1 MSTTYRKVA
10 MSPEELPRQRLFQL
24 MELPEPTRDFE
35 LVSGETLQ
43 NIRLL
48 EPGEDASLIV
58 QAEWAWSPMH
68 SRVSNWEIGLDETK
82 ENWVLWCSHH
92 TDESELADWCDPDGD
107 EDDLEWVAIWS
118 SEVIAACPRGELSE
132 HDASILLLLEAW
144 TEERD
149 GDMELDRPHFYGAI
163 GLLNIDVIRSI
174 ERVVW
179 E

>member
-24 MELPEPTRDFE
+24 MELPEPPQDFE

-68 SRVSNWEIGLDETK
+68 SRVSNWEIGQDETK
-82 ENWVLWCSHH
+82 QNWVLWCSHH
-92 TDESELADWCDPDGD
+92 TDESELADWCDPDAD
-107 EDDLEWVAIWS
+107 EEDLEWVAIWS
-118 SEVIAACPRGELSE
+118 SEVVAACPRGELSE
-132 HDASILLLLEAW
+132 QDASMLLLLAAW
-144 TEERD
+144 IEERD

-163 GLLNIDVIRSI
+163 GVLNIDVIRSI